1 MKQLKSMSFDEV
13 SAAYPDDAAA
23 HDYFVKARW
32 PDGPYC
38 SHCGSFDVYDAKSSR
53 KRPIWKCRDCKQQFS
68 VTTGT
73 VMESSKLGLRKWL
86 LAFYLLSAHKKS
98 VSAHQLSRDFGI
110 TLKTAWFLAHR
121 IREAMREKPDEPLFG
136 MVEADLTW
144 VGGSRKRYGRGYV
157 KNKLPVHGMASR
169 NRGRRGKGKG
179 KGGGGGHSRFQ
190 PGQVRLIAHRKG
202 TDPNKKLLG
211 EQITDNVIPDESI
224 LNTDETNLYDDV
236 GRRFLAHEKVNHG
249 EDEYVRGDA
258 HTNTIEGAFA
268 NVKRQ
273 INGTR
278 HSISEQHSQRYLD
291 EHSFRYNHREETDAQ
306 KFVRAVRGAGGKRL
320 RLFKAK
326 RGKAPSLWKRR
337 VHEPAT
343 DESKS
348 VKGARGLS
356 RRAKRAGRKAAREKR
371 AADMRAALALIAKQ
385 QAGEDDGEE

>member
-1 MKQLKSMSFDEV
+1 M
-13 SAAYPDDAAA
+13 
-23 HDYFVKARW
+23 
-32 PDGPYC
+32 
-38 SHCGSFDVYDAKSSR
+38 YDAKSR
-53 KRPIWKCRDCKQQFS
+53 RARPIWKCRDCKQQFS

-73 VMESSKLGLRKWL
+73 VMESTKLGLRKWL
-86 LAFYLLSAHKKS
+86 LAFYLLSAHRKS
-98 VSAHQLSRDFGI
+98 VSAHQLSRDFGV
-110 TLKTAWFLAHR
+110 TLRTAWHLSHR

-144 VGGSRKRYGRGYV
+144 VGGSRKRYGRGFV
-157 KNKLPVHGMASR
+157 KNKLPVHGVASR

-179 KGGGGGHSRFQ
+179 KGGGHSRFQ

-202 TDPNKKLLG
+202 VNPDKKLLG
-211 EQITDNVIPDESI
+211 EQVTDNVIPDESI

-249 EDEYVRGDA
+249 DDEYVRGDS

-273 INGTR
+273 INGTH

-291 EHSFRYNHREETDAQ
+291 EHSFRYNHRDESDAQ

-320 RLFKAK
+320 RLFKPR
-326 RGKAPSLWKRR
+326 RGGASSLWRRR
-337 VHEPAT
+337 VDGPPT
-343 DESKS
+343 DTSKS
-348 VKGARGLS
+348 SRAAARGMS
-356 RRAKRAGRKAAREKR
+356 RRAKRAGRKMARERR
-371 AADMRAALALIAKQ
+371 ASDMRAALALIAKQ